1 MTGWTFKR
9 WNTWS
14 PEWPNASGYDDPS
27 NSLSFPQRPRPSAA
41 VILYEYP
48 FNERIR
54 TYLRL
59 EQLFRRL
66 GELVSRSHALDHH
79 YALQTIFEIMDV
91 ASRADMKSDVLK
103 DIDRQKQQLNSYR
116 GNPAISEHALDGV
129 IAHLDEC
136 FSALNQLAG
145 KTGQSLTESDWLMSI
160 RSRIGIPGGTCEFDL
175 PAYYHW
181 QHQSVEKRQADLQR
195 WAVPFGPLAEAIVL
209 LLKML
214 RDSGSAQKVVAPAG
228 QFQQNLPQGR
238 TFQLLR
244 LRIDPAMELVP
255 EISGNRL
262 MMSVRLLRMGE
273 DERMHPAQEDA
284 AFELTLCA

>member
-1 MTGWTFKR
+1 MG
-9 WNTWS
+9 
-14 PEWPNASGYDDPS
+14 SGYGEMHARPAHV
-27 NSLSFPQRPRPSAA
+27 SLRQT

-66 GELVSRSHALDHH
+66 SELVPRTHPLDHH
-79 YALQTIFEIMDV
+79 YAIQTIFEIMDV

-103 DIDRQKQQLNSYR
+103 DIDRQKLQLNSYR
-116 GNPAISEHALDGV
+116 GNPAISERALDDV
-129 IAHLDEC
+129 IAQLDVC
-136 FSALNQLAG
+136 FGRLNQLVG
-145 KTGQSLTESDWLMSI
+145 KTGQSLTENDWLMSI

-175 PAYYHW
+175 PAYFHW
-181 QHQSVEKRQADLQR
+181 QHHPVEQRHANLKRWVAPL
-195 WAVPFGPLAEAIVL
+195 APLAESIVL

-214 RDSGSAQKVVAPAG
+214 RDSGSAQKVMASNG

-244 LRIDPAMELVP
+244 LRIDPRHGWIP

-262 MMSVRLLRMGE
+262 MVSVRLMRRDDDDRL
-273 DERMHPAQEDA
+273 HPAHQDG

>member
-1 MTGWTFKR
+1 
-9 WNTWS
+9 
-14 PEWPNASGYDDPS
+14 
-27 NSLSFPQRPRPSAA
+27 

-66 GELVSRSHALDHH
+66 SELISRSHPLDHH
-79 YALQTIFEIMDV
+79 YAIQNIFEIMDV

-103 DIDRQKQQLNSYR
+103 DIDRQKLQLNSYR
-116 GNPAISEHALDGV
+116 GNPAISERALDEV
-129 IAHLDEC
+129 VAQLDNC
-136 FSALNQLAG
+136 FSQLSQLTG
-145 KTGQSLTESDWLMSI
+145 KTGQSLTENDWLMSI

-175 PAYYHW
+175 PAYFDW
-181 QHQSVEKRQADLQR
+181 QHHATEKRRGDLQR
-195 WAVPFGPLAEAIVL
+195 WVTPLAPLAQSIAL
-209 LLKML
+209 LLQML
-214 RDSGSAQKVVAPAG
+214 RDSGSAQKVVALGG

-244 LRIDPAMELVP
+244 LRIDPRHGWIP

-262 MMSVRLLRMGE
+262 MVSVRLMRQGE
-273 DERMHPAQEDA
+273 DDRLHPAQEDG